1 MFYFLFRIL
10 AYGKSTILLVYLA
23 FFYPFRFLS
32 LYGGHWPLPDY
43 QTFHYPGIPSIL
55 VPYDQTNDFYF
66 SGHTGLCTIL
76 MFMFILH
83 FNDKEN
89 YRIQPITEDLS
100 LSVTTTSSQ
109 NELLPE
115 NNSSDRQNIYSKSFW
130 HKMSISYGFFVLLL
144 TLYMLTI
151 TRGHYFNDL
160 LIGFLVSL
168 IGIYYGTKLRYT
180 VSYGLIWGYSKLFS
194 TIICSNY
201 NSNKNSKN
209 LKDKLVSEDIEPN
222 TKKKSV

>member
-1 MFYFLFRIL
+1 MFYFIFRIIVF
-10 AYGKSTILLVYLA
+10 GKSTMLLMYLGL
-23 FFYPFRFLS
+23 FYPFRFLS

-83 FNDKEN
+83 FDDKEN
-89 YRIQPITEDLS
+89 YSVQPVSENIDIS
-100 LSVTTTSSQ
+100 LTTTSSQ
-109 NELLPE
+109 NELLPDIDVTPV
-115 NNSSDRQNIYSKSFW
+115 NAQNSKSFW
-130 HKMSISYGFFVLLL
+130 HKMTIAFGAFILFI
-144 TLYMLTI
+144 TLYMLTV

-168 IGIYYGTKLRYT
+168 IGIYYGSKWRFTI
-180 VSYGLIWGYSKLFS
+180 SYGVIFGYSKLFGIL
-194 TIICSNY
+194 TCAN
-201 NSNKNSKN
+201 NSGLKKSKN
-209 LKDKLVSEDIEPN
+209 LEDSLVSKDNEFKN
-222 TKKKSV
+222 KTKNI

>member
-1 MFYFLFRIL
+1 M
-10 AYGKSTILLVYLA
+10 LLMYLA
-23 FFYPFRFLS
+23 LFYPFRFLS

-43 QTFHYPGIPSIL
+43 QTFHYPGIPSVL

-83 FNDKEN
+83 FNDKEDYSPRPVN
-89 YRIQPITEDLS
+89 TDI
-100 LSVTTTSSQ
+100 SVTTTSSQ

-115 NNSSDRQNIYSKSFW
+115 SGSFSVEAGNSKSFW
-130 HKMSISYGFFVLLL
+130 HKMAIAFGAFTLFM
-144 TLYMLTI
+144 TLYMLTV

-168 IGIYYGTKLRYT
+168 IGIYYGSKWRFSI
-180 VSYGLIWGYSKLFS
+180 SYGVLFGYSKLFS
-194 TIICSNY
+194 TLICSNR
-201 NSNKNSKN
+201 SGKNSQS
-209 LKDKLVSEDIEPN
+209 LKDSLVSEE
-222 TKKKSV
+222 KESK